1 MELTDIQTAIIICI
15 YLFGVVSCRFA
26 TQFFEVCH
34 TARLVQRTMYH
45 CLLMCAK
52 VHEDVAFLEQIK
64 QDHLEKS
71 DFDKERI
78 HEFMKVDKQIMDNWK
93 QSVIQSIVINTPR
106 TFSFVTK
113 FATWGE
119 AMHQLDEMRKE
130 E

>member
-1 MELTDIQTAIIICI
+1 
-15 YLFGVVSCRFA
+15 
-26 TQFFEVCH
+26 
-34 TARLVQRTMYH
+34 
-45 CLLMCAK
+45 MCAK